1 MLERV
6 VDGGDAAVVLR
17 VVADAVALADGVRAL
32 HAELGLER
40 ADELAEEVDDVTA
53 HVFVEGAHDVRIH
66 EGREDDR
73 TKAFFLFHLIDALRG
88 FKRLLDRVDERDA
101 RLVVVEVGELRHDRM
116 RERFGGDGGAV
127 AHDED
132 LSAGGALLG
141 VCHGG

>member
-1 MLERV
+1 M
-6 VDGGDAAVVLR
+6 AAMRRLYF
-17 VVADAVALADGVRAL
+17 ASADGVRAL

-116 RERFGGDGGAV
+116 RERFGAV